1 VPDTASASCIDSID
15 GYFPVPRN
23 NREVKRCGP
32 MISGW
37 STSVTAPIVRE
48 RAARHKGG
56 AALAVASAHHERDAA
71 AVPSHPDYRL
81 RRATARDEDMF
92 TAQRLDIFRE
102 VHGLQPAHDDLE
114 RRTRAAYAALVAD
127 PAMSTWLALDEH
139 GRAVGSAACHTFNRL
154 PSPAN
159 PAGREAYVSH
169 VYVAPAWRRRGVGKA
184 LVSAIADEMRAL
196 GLSRVR
202 LHATP
207 DGLQLY
213 ETLGFRRRENDMELR
228 L

>member
-1 VPDTASASCIDSID
+1 MQSP
-15 GYFPVPRN
+15 
-23 NREVKRCGP
+23 
-32 MISGW
+32 
-37 STSVTAPIVRE
+37 
-48 RAARHKGG
+48 
-56 AALAVASAHHERDAA
+56 L
-71 AVPSHPDYRL
+71 DYRL
-81 RRATARDEDMF
+81 RRATARDEETF

-102 VHGLQPAHDDLE
+102 VHGLQPGTAHDDLE
-114 RRTRAAYAALVAD
+114 RRTRVAFAALVTD
-127 PAMSTWLALDEH
+127 PATSTWLAVDER
-139 GRAVGSAACHTFNRL
+139 GRAVGSAACHTFARL

-184 LVSAIADEMRAL
+184 LVSAIVDEMRTL

-202 LHATP
+202 LHATA
-207 DGLQLY
+207 DGFQLY